1 MQSANTIMILKYKLT
16 CLLLAALPLFCFAQE
31 NSPYSRY
38 GTGNAVPSENIAN
51 RAMGGISAG
60 VSDATTVNTVNPAS
74 IGNLIYTTLDIGL
87 EYDGR
92 NLKSKNPIGHYKSN
106 NGIISYLQVGFPL
119 LSGNKKAFKN
129 GTSWAV
135 NFGLKPISKINYKI
149 QNASSNSVDSIV
161 TLYEGS
167 GGVNE
172 AFIGT
177 ALKIKNFSIGF
188 NTGYLF
194 GEKSYNTRLMFNND
208 TVSYYKA
215 NYETQTLYGGLFL
228 NTGVQYAIKIKGGV
242 FRLGAY
248 GNLKNQYHATRDDL
262 RETYAEDANG
272 ASSRIDSVYENNDQK
287 GKVQLPATFGVG
299 FSLEK
304 EHILFGI
311 DFETTQWDQYRFF
324 GQKDLVQNSWIAKA
338 GVQYFPATTGTTGY
352 FNFVKYRA
360 GVSFGRDY
368 IAVDNN
374 LPLYTIS
381 LGGAFPLKLKHNFYD
396 LQYSVMNLAFEY
408 GNRGNKN
415 NNITESIYR
424 ISVGFSLS
432 DVWFRRQ
439 KYQ

>member
-1 MQSANTIMILKYKLT
+1 MIPKFKLT

-38 GTGNAVPSENIAN
+38 GTGNLVPSENIAN

-74 IGNLIYTTLDIGL
+74 IGNLIYTTLDVGL

-92 NLKSKNPIGHYKSN
+92 NLKSKNPIGTYKSN

-129 GTSWAV
+129 GTTWAV

-149 QNASSNSVDSIV
+149 QNASSNSIDSIQ

-177 ALKIKNFSIGF
+177 ALKLKNFSIGF

-215 NYETQTLYGGLFL
+215 NYETKTLYGGIFL
-228 NTGVQYAIKIKGGV
+228 NAGMQYAIKIKGGV

-248 GNLKNQYHATRDDL
+248 GNLKNQYNATRDDL

-272 ASSRIDSVYENNDQK
+272 ASSRIDSVYEKNDQK

-304 EHILFGI
+304 EHVLFGI
-311 DFETTQWDQYRFF
+311 DFEATQWDQYRFF
-324 GQKDLVQNSWIAKA
+324 GQKDLVKNSWVAKA

-360 GVSFGRDY
+360 GVSFG
-368 IAVDNN
+368 
-374 LPLYTIS
+374 S
-381 LGGAFPLKLKHNFYD
+381 
-396 LQYSVMNLAFEY
+396 
-408 GNRGNKN
+408 
-415 NNITESIYR
+415 
-424 ISVGFSLS
+424 
-432 DVWFRRQ
+432 
-439 KYQ
+439 